1 MESASWRN
9 KPALRA
15 SVRLTKLNMRSL
27 IRAILIGC
35 LAVAAYG
42 QNYLGYRQSANVQD
56 QQNRNLNLA
65 NLPAQKLGRND
76 LVALSVYDFPEVSR
90 TVRIGDDGFIRLP
103 MVKQPI
109 KAEGLMP
116 GELERAVATELKA
129 EQLMIDPV
137 VTVTVVEYDS
147 RPISVVGA
155 VNSPTTFQ
163 ATAPISL
170 LDALAKAGG
179 LTDDAGLE
187 ILVTQSPRSSEE
199 KRDAL
204 VRRIPVRDLID
215 ASDPQLNIKLTGG
228 EEVRVPPIGKV
239 YVVGQV
245 KKPGAY
251 PVQDGSDT
259 TVLQMLALA
268 EGLDGVFDKK
278 AYIYRKTDSSG
289 TKTEIVVPLHE
300 ILKRKSPDIVL
311 TANDILYIPENANKK
326 IALAALD
333 RLLTF
338 GSTAGASAI
347 VYSQIR

>member
-1 MESASWRN
+1 M
-9 KPALRA
+9 
-15 SVRLTKLNMRSL
+15 RLTYVFSRIHMRRFIQTL
-27 IRAILIGC
+27 LVGC
-35 LAVAAYG
+35 LATAAYG
-42 QNYLGYRQSANVQD
+42 QNFTEYRQSASLQD
-56 QQNRNLNLA
+56 QQNRSLNLA

-76 LVALSVYDFPEVSR
+76 LVALSVYDFPEISR

-116 GELERAVATELKA
+116 GELERAIVDELKK

-187 ILVTQSPRSSEE
+187 ILVTQSPRSSEG

-215 ASDPQLNIKLTGG
+215 ASDPQLNIKLSGG

-300 ILKRKSPDIVL
+300 ILQRKSSDIVL
-311 TANDILYIPENANKK
+311 TANDILYIPENASKK
-326 IALAALD
+326 IALEALD
-333 RLLTF
+333 RILTF

-347 VYSQIR
+347 VYSQMR

>member
-1 MESASWRN
+1 
-9 KPALRA
+9 
-15 SVRLTKLNMRSL
+15 MRSF
-27 IRAILIGC
+27 IRAVLIAC
-35 LAVAAYG
+35 IAVAAYS
-42 QNYLGYRQSANVQD
+42 QNYAEYRQSASLRV
-56 QQNRNLNLA
+56 QQNTNTDLA

-90 TVRIGDDGFIRLP
+90 TVRIGADGFIRLP
-103 MVKQPI
+103 MVKEPI
-109 KAEGLMP
+109 KADGLMP
-116 GELERAVATELKA
+116 GELEQAVAAELKT
-129 EQLMIDPV
+129 EQLIIDPV

-155 VNSPTTFQ
+155 VNAPTTFQ
-163 ATAPISL
+163 ATQPISL
-170 LDALAKAGG
+170 LDAIAKAGG

-187 ILVTQSPRSSEE
+187 ILVTQSSRSSEE
-199 KRDAL
+199 GRAAL

-215 ASDPQLNIKLTGG
+215 ASDPQLNIKLNGG
-228 EEVRVPPIGKV
+228 EEVRVPTIGKV

-251 PVQDGSDT
+251 PVQDGADT

-289 TKTEIVVPLHE
+289 TKSEIAVPLRA